1 MIKVSII
8 EDNRQLGISW
18 QSVIDLQNDM
28 MVVGLFGSCEAALAA
43 KNSVIETDVLLLDI
57 ELPGVSGIKGIT
69 QLLQLNPSL
78 LSIMITVHEDDDH
91 IYSALRNGAVGYLN
105 KNTNPQALI
114 ESIKM
119 AVDGGSPMSPNI
131 ARKVIQ
137 NFQQDNKVVQLT
149 EQELIILEALAEGLS
164 YKMVAKKIF
173 LSVDGVRYHIRNI
186 YSKLDA
192 KNRADAISKAYVK
205 NIFRRSE

>member
-18 QSVIDLQNDM
+18 QSVINVQNDM
-28 MVVGLFGSCEAALAA
+28 AVVGLFGSCEAALAA
-43 KNSVIETDVLLLDI
+43 ENSVKETQVLLLDI
-57 ELPGVSGIKGIT
+57 ELPGVSGIKGVT

-78 LSIMITVHEDDDH
+78 LPIMITVHEDDDH

-105 KNTNPQALI
+105 KNTNPQVLI
-114 ESIKM
+114 ESIKV

-192 KNRADAISKAYVK
+192 KNRADAISKAYAK

>member
-105 KNTNPQALI
+105 KNTNPQVLI
-114 ESIKM
+114 ESIKI

>member
-1 MIKVSII
+1 MGKNNRRPRLVWLSALFVVYSVSFVYENIL
-8 EDNRQLGISW
+8 NAKQ
-18 QSVIDLQNDM
+18 
-28 MVVGLFGSCEAALAA
+28 VGEIA
-43 KNSVIETDVLLLDI
+43 
-57 ELPGVSGIKGIT
+57 

-105 KNTNPQALI
+105 KNTNPQVLI
-114 ESIKM
+114 ESIKI

-137 NFQQDNKVVQLT
+137 NFQQDKKVVQLT